1 MSASVSGQ
9 AHRHRPSLGTDNTK
23 KKKKNKKV
31 NDTGQKK
38 DQSQLPPVRSTD
50 TAAPQTA
57 GISGGKEGVDTAVE
71 HRKLSSED

>member
-1 MSASVSGQ
+1 MGRLTGIDLALVLTT
-9 AHRHRPSLGTDNTK
+9 RK